1 MPAPNTSASSHDL
14 CATGYEPQLTGLGL
28 DVVSEQE
35 VSEQK
40 VSGQGQVKVR
50 EAHDCK
56 QFAVTC
62 DTAA

>member
-14 CATGYEPQLTGLGL
+14 CATGYEPQWTGLGL

-40 VSGQGQVKVR
+40 VSEQKVSGQG
-50 EAHDCK
+50 E
-56 QFAVTC
+56 
-62 DTAA
+62 